1 MVESQHRHLTTHH
14 PTLFK
19 FLLLTKQNETVRS
32 QDIQE
37 SILHDVDH
45 FQQKTSPR
53 GNRICTIVLDRM
65 EDEILFKKHFLLDK
79 INR

>member
-1 MVESQHRHLTTHH
+1 MVELQHRHLATHH

-19 FLLLTKQNETVRS
+19 LLLLSKQNETLQS
-32 QDIQE
+32 QDIQD
-37 SILHDVDH
+37 SILHEVDH

-53 GNRICTIVLDRM
+53 GSRACTIVLDRL

-79 INR
+79 MNG